1 MNVRRKSAEDDEWLR
16 ELLVRDWGG
25 TSIIVHGEEIE
36 LLAHPAL
43 VAGERD
49 GVAIFRAD
57 DPAELLLLSAFTK
70 RAGLGSA
77 LLDELVAELR
87 RRRVRSLRVTTT
99 NDNLDALRF
108 YQRRGFRLVELRPGA
123 VNAARSRKPSIP
135 ALGDYGIPL
144 SDELDLVLD
153 VGAGTSP

>member
-1 MNVRRKSAEDDEWLR
+1 MNVRRKSAEDDDWLR
-16 ELLVRDWGG
+16 ELLVREWGG
-25 TSIIVHGEEIE
+25 TSIVVHGEEIE
-36 LLAHPAL
+36 LLAYPAL

-70 RAGLGSA
+70 SPGVGSA

-123 VNAARSRKPSIP
+123 VNAARYRKPSIP
-135 ALGDYGIPL
+135 TLGEYGIPL

-153 VGAGTSP
+153 VIGRQ

>member
-1 MNVRRKSAEDDEWLR
+1 MNVRRKSAEDDDWLR

-25 TSIIVHGEEIE
+25 TSIVVHGEEIE
-36 LLAHPAL
+36 LLAYPAL

-49 GVAIFRAD
+49 GVAIFRTD

-70 RAGLGSA
+70 SAGVGSA
-77 LLDELVAELR
+77 LLDELIAELR

-108 YQRRGFRLVELRPGA
+108 YQRRGFRLIELRPRA
-123 VNAARSRKPSIP
+123 VDAARLRKPSIP
-135 ALGDYGIPL
+135 VLGEYGVPL
-144 SDELDLVLD
+144 RDELDLVLD
-153 VGAGTSP
+153 VIA